1 MLNNHL
7 KIYWLGNLV
16 FLLNIILILFLLSY
30 RFMHFAKFP
39 IREIKVVGQYQHLDE
54 DQVSMISD
62 RFVKGN
68 FFSLDLYS
76 TKEAFTKL
84 PWIRNVSLRR
94 VWPDRLEVFVEEHQ
108 AIGRWG
114 AIALVNENG
123 EIFHGASDEDLPLFF
138 GPDGTERYIAL
149 EYKKMQSILDKKQLK
164 IAQVSLSSRYTWDI
178 RTTNNMK
185 IILSK
190 DNIEENLNRF
200 MSQYDNILASVKR
213 IGSADLRYPN
223 GFAIKK
229 STEAIQKIDSDE
241 RPLI

>member
-1 MLNNHL
+1 MLNNYL

-16 FLLNIILILFLLSY
+16 LLLNIILILFLLSY
-30 RFMHFAKFP
+30 RFIHFAKFP
-39 IREIKVVGQYQHLDE
+39 IREIKVVGQCQHLDE
-54 DQVSMISD
+54 DQVSMVSD
-62 RFVKGN
+62 RFIKGN
-68 FFSLDLYS
+68 FFSLDLYV
-76 TKEAFTKL
+76 TKDAFTKL

-94 VWPDRLEVFVEEHQ
+94 VWPDRLEVLVEEHQ

-114 AIALVNENG
+114 VIALVNENG

-138 GPDGTERYIAL
+138 GPEGTESYIVL

-164 IAQVSLSSRYTWDI
+164 IAQVYLSSRYTWDI
-178 RTTNNMK
+178 RTTDNMK

-190 DNIEENLNRF
+190 NNIEENLNRF
-200 MSQYDNILASVKR
+200 MTHYDNILALVKK

-229 STEAIQKIDSDE
+229 SIEPIQKIDNGE
-241 RPLI
+241 MPLI

>member
-39 IREIKVVGQYQHLDE
+39 IREIKVVGQYQHLDD

-114 AIALVNENG
+114 AIALVNGNG
-123 EIFHGASDEDLPLFF
+123 EIFHGASDED
-138 GPDGTERYIAL
+138 
-149 EYKKMQSILDKKQLK
+149 
-164 IAQVSLSSRYTWDI
+164 
-178 RTTNNMK
+178 
-185 IILSK
+185 
-190 DNIEENLNRF
+190 
-200 MSQYDNILASVKR
+200 
-213 IGSADLRYPN
+213 
-223 GFAIKK
+223 
-229 STEAIQKIDSDE
+229 
-241 RPLI
+241 

>member
-1 MLNNHL
+1 MLNSYL
-7 KIYWLGNLV
+7 KIYWLSNIV

-30 RFMHFAKFP
+30 QFINFAKFP
-39 IREIKVVGQYQHLDE
+39 IREIKVIGHHQHLDE
-54 DQVSMISD
+54 DQISMISD
-62 RFVKGN
+62 RFVIGN
-68 FFSLDLYS
+68 FFSVDLYS
-76 TKEAFTKL
+76 TKEAFMKL
-84 PWIRNVSLRR
+84 PWIRNVSVRR

-114 AIALVNENG
+114 SIGLVNENG

-138 GPDGTERYIAL
+138 GPEGTESYIAF

-164 IAQVSLSSRYTWDI
+164 IAQVLLFPRYTWEV
-178 RTTNNMK
+178 RTTDNMK

-190 DNIEENLNRF
+190 DYIEENLSRF
-200 MSQYDNILASVKR
+200 VSQYDNVLASVKR

-229 STEAIQKIDSDE
+229 SNEPTKKIDSSV
-241 RPLI
+241 RSFI